1 MPAKLR
7 LQRFGKKGHAF
18 YHIVVA
24 DARAPR
30 DGKYIEKLGLYN
42 PNTNPATIE
51 LNTDKALTWL
61 HNGAQPTETVNAI
74 LSYKGV
80 LYRKHLNEGVKK
92 GALTQEAADAK
103 FEAWQSQKA
112 AKIETKKSSL
122 AIKKSDDLKNRMVA
136 ESKVK
141 EDRLKKIAEA
151 QLKAFEAPAAE
162 AAEEAPAAE

>member
-51 LNTDKALTWL
+51 LNSDKALTWL

-103 FEAWQSQKA
+103 FETWQNQKS
-112 AKIETKKSSL
+112 AKIENKKSSL
-122 AIKKSDDLKNRMVA
+122 ATKKSDDLKARMAA

-162 AAEEAPAAE
+162 ATPAEE

>member
-112 AKIETKKSSL
+112 SKIENKKSSL
-122 AIKKSDDLKNRMVA
+122 ATKKTDDLKARMAA

-141 EDRLKKIAEA
+141 EERLKKIAAA
-151 QLKAFEAPAAE
+151 QLKAMEAPAAE